1 MPAHTRRRVAIGT
14 VAILAATSG
23 LLGVQTAGAATLPD
37 AAHASA
43 AKAASTGQ
51 AAASTGRSATGAA
64 VVAQLSTHPRQYS
77 AAELATLNQRMY
89 DGDKVSKGH
98 SAPTPHHAPYG
109 PETPEPSQVSVNAT
123 LMRDSAIPT
132 SAISGGTS
140 FLSYTQEPSTD
151 ANGSNIFQTGNWYA
165 SRSLDGGATWS
176 YLDPFSLFGSG
187 FCCDQVTQYDPV
199 TGREFWV
206 LQFSDHLVIANA
218 TAAGAGAFTGWC
230 YWNITPGWLGLAANT
245 ALDYNDM
252 TITNSNV
259 NISTNFF
266 PSGGG
271 SGAAL
276 LRLPTAPMSTCSS
289 FNYNYVTRT
298 DNFTFKLV
306 PGSTDTLYWGSNWGQ
321 TNGSSLRVFAW
332 PESSSSYSWWDRT
345 IAGYSFFT
353 RNSGQNCASADG
365 VVTNWCQ
372 YADSRLL
379 GAYRAAGIL
388 GFSFNAMQD
397 SSHPFPYT
405 RVAWFNES
413 DKSYIGVGDQ
423 WASWGAILFMTMAPN
438 SQGLVGSEFAWGG
451 GTGTT
456 DYYPGTA
463 ANSSAANAINTS
475 PNYYLWGSGNT
486 CQYSGLWRWGDY
498 LTVRTY
504 KANPTQWIGGG
515 YAMAGGNCGAAGAY
529 AAPHN
534 IQFSG

>member
-1 MPAHTRRRVAIGT
+1 MPVHTRRRLALGAAAV
-14 VAILAATSG
+14 LAAGSALFG
-23 LLGVQTAGAATLPD
+23 AQAAGAATLPD
-37 AAHASA
+37 AAAPAATASGHAG
-43 AKAASTGQ
+43 AASGS
-51 AAASTGRSATGAA
+51 STGGAA
-64 VVAQLSTHPRQYS
+64 VTAQLSTRPRQYT
-77 AAELATLNQRMY
+77 AAELSTLNQRMF
-89 DGDKVSKGH
+89 DGDGMSKGH
-98 SAPTPHHAPYG
+98 PAPTPHHAPYG
-109 PETPEPSQVSVNAT
+109 APAAVPNRLKQSAT
-123 LMRDSAIPT
+123 VMRDSAIPG

-176 YLDPFSLFGSG
+176 YLDPYSLFGSG
-187 FCCDQVTQYDPV
+187 FCCDQVTQYDPG
-199 TGREFWV
+199 TGREFWL
-206 LQFSDHLVIANA
+206 LQFGDHLVIANA
-218 TAAGAGAFTGWC
+218 SAAGSGAFTGWC
-230 YWNITPGWLGLAANT
+230 YWNITPGWFGLASTT

-252 TITNSNV
+252 TITNSYV

-276 LRLPTAPMSTCSS
+276 IRLPTAPMSTCSAFG
-289 FNYNYVTRT
+289 FNYLTRT
-298 DNFTFKLV
+298 DNLTFKLV

-321 TNGSSLRVFAW
+321 SNGSSLRVFAW
-332 PESSSSYSWWDRT
+332 PESSGSYSWWDRT
-345 IAGYSFFT
+345 IASYVFYT

-365 VVTNWCQ
+365 VVANWCQ

-379 GAYRAAGIL
+379 GAYRAAGVL
-388 GFSFNAMQD
+388 GFSFNAKQD
-397 SSHPFPYT
+397 STHPFPYS

-423 WASWGAILFMTMAPN
+423 WAGWGAIQFMTMAPN
-438 SQGLVGSEFAWGG
+438 SQGLVGNEFAWGG

-456 DYYPGTA
+456 HYYPGAA
-463 ANSSAANAINTS
+463 ANSTTATTINTS
-475 PNYYLWGSGNT
+475 PNFYLWGAGNT

-504 KANPTQWIGGG
+504 QANPTQWIGGG

-534 IQFSG
+534 IQFSS

>member
-1 MPAHTRRRVAIGT
+1 MPAHARRRLAIG
-14 VAILAATSG
+14 VAAILAATSG
-23 LLGVQTAGAATLPD
+23 LFAIQTASAATLRD
-37 AAHASA
+37 ASPA
-43 AKAASTGQ
+43 AKPAPTGQ
-51 AAASTGRSATGAA
+51 AGVVTGGSDTGAA
-64 VVAQLSTHPRQYS
+64 VVAQVSTHPRLYTD
-77 AAELATLNQRMY
+77 AELSMLNQRMY
-89 DGDKVSKGH
+89 DAEDMSKGH
-98 SAPTPHHAPYG
+98 PGPAPHHAPYG
-109 PETPEPSQVSVNAT
+109 PATPEPDQVRMNAT
-123 LMRDSAIPT
+123 MMRDSAIPT
-132 SAISGGTS
+132 SAISGGSS

-151 ANGSNIFQTGNWYA
+151 ANGAYIFQTGNWYA
-165 SRSLDGGATWS
+165 SRSLDGGGSWS
-176 YLDPFSLFGSG
+176 YLDPFTLFGSG
-187 FCCDQVTQYDPV
+187 FCCDQVTQYDPG
-199 TGREFWV
+199 TGREFWL

-230 YWNITPGWLGLAANT
+230 YWNITPGWFGLAAGT
-245 ALDYNDM
+245 GLDYNDM
-252 TITNSNV
+252 TISNSFV

-266 PSGGG
+266 PSAGG

-276 LRLPTAPMSTCSS
+276 IRLPTAPMSTCSA
-289 FNYNYVTRT
+289 FNYNYLTRT

-321 TNGSSLRVFAW
+321 TNGSSLRLFAW
-332 PESSSSYSWWDRT
+332 SEASTSYSWWDRT
-345 IAGYSFFT
+345 IASYVFYN

-388 GFSFNAMQD
+388 GFSFNAKQD
-397 SSHPFPYT
+397 STHPFPYT

-423 WASWGAILFMTMAPN
+423 WASWGAIQFMTMAPN
-438 SQGLVGSEFAWGG
+438 SLGQVGSEFAWGG

-456 DYYPGTA
+456 HYYPGTA
-463 ANSSAANAINTS
+463 ANSSTATAINTS
-475 PNYYLWGSGNT
+475 PNFYLWGSGNT
-486 CQYSGLWRWGDY
+486 CQYAGLWRWGDY

-504 KANPTQWIGGG
+504 KANPTQWVGAG

-529 AAPHN
+529 PAPHN